1 MHPGNAT
8 RQNPLWSLAPLFLF
22 IWLVAALPV
31 VPARAQSARLQL
43 GGLKQLASKAQEVT
57 DVTLDQQMLQ
67 LALNFMS
74 KDEEARQLI
83 QHLKG
88 VYIRSY
94 EFSKEGEYSPADVD
108 GILAQLRAAPW
119 QRIVSN
125 RDVKTNE
132 TNEIYIISRG
142 SAIRGLAVI
151 SAEPKELTV
160 VNIVGPI
167 DLRKLSE
174 LEGHFGIP
182 HIKLN
187 RTKEGSGHDQ
197 AN

>member
-1 MHPGNAT
+1 MRKEVLMHPGNAT

-31 VPARAQSARLQL
+31 GPARAQSARLQL

-125 RDVKTNE
+125 RDVKTN
-132 TNEIYIISRG
+132 
-142 SAIRGLAVI
+142 
-151 SAEPKELTV
+151 KELTV